1 MTLDQVCQEAQKLTP
16 AAAHMASL
24 MLPLAGPMAAAWQAE
39 MERSLAAA
47 AQRYLPLG
55 PGQIADV
62 LHAALH
68 PETRAGW
75 LVGNTDFQIAHQCV
89 VHAHLAAERWN
100 SLAMLL
106 LDDQDGNARH

>member
-1 MTLDQVCQEAQKLTP
+1 MTLDQVCQEAQALTP
-16 AAAHMASL
+16 EAAHMASL
-24 MLPLAGPMAAAWQAE
+24 MLPLAGPMAAAWQTE
-39 MERSLAAA
+39 LECSLAAA
-47 AQRYLPLG
+47 ARGYLPLG

-68 PETRAGW
+68 PDTRAGW

-100 SLAMLL
+100 SFAMLL
-106 LDDQDGNARH
+106 LDGKDDNVRH